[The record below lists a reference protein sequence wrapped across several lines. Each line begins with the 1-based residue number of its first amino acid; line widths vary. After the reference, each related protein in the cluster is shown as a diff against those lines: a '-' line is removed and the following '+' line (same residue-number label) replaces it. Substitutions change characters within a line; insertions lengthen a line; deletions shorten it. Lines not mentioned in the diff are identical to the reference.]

1 MKNILFGFAAV
12 AAVAGS
18 VNADVLDPRVP
29 MDKPTYNVVK
39 RLQVGTIYVP
49 ARNTT
54 QVAVVLPVDSVKLP
68 KVAGRQV
75 DVVAGLTS
83 GQYPND
89 EAGLAFGLSTKVA
102 AYQGWVAN
110 AGWAWTSNL
119 TGSDPLRTSAK
130 GGALLTIGKKY

>member
-1 MKNILFGFAAV
+1 MKNFLFGLV
-12 AAVAGS
+12 AAVTLAGAAS
-18 VNADVLDPRVP
+18 ADVLDVRVP

-39 RLQVGTIYVP
+39 RLMVGTVYVP

-68 KVAGRQV
+68 KVSGRGV

-89 EAGLAFGLSTKVA
+89 EAGVVFGLSTRVA
-102 AYQGWVAN
+102 SYQGWSAN
-110 AGWAWTSNL
+110 AGWAWTANL

-130 GGALLTIGKKY
+130 GGALLTIGKKL

>member
-39 RLQVGTIYVP
+39 KLQVGTVYVP

-54 QVAVVLPVDSVKLP
+54 QVAVVLPVESVKLP
-68 KVAGRQV
+68 KVGGRQV
-75 DVVAGLTS
+75 DVVAGVTS
-83 GQYPND
+83 GRYPND
-89 EAGLAFGLSTKVA
+89 EAGLAFGLSTRVA
-102 AYQGWVAN
+102 SYQGWDLN
-110 AGWAWTSNL
+110 GGWAWTSNV
-119 TGSDPLRTSAK
+119 TGPDALRTSAK

>member
-18 VNADVLDPRVP
+18 VNADLLDPRVP
-29 MDKPTYNVVK
+29 MDKSTYGVVK
-39 RLQVGTIYVP
+39 RLQVGTVYVP

-68 KVAGRQV
+68 KVAGRGV

-89 EAGLAFGLSTKVA
+89 EAGIAFGLSTKVA
-102 AYQGWVAN
+102 SYQGWSAN
-110 AGWAWTSNL
+110 AGWAWTANL
-119 TGSDPLRTSAK
+119 TGPDPLRTSAK

>member
-39 RLQVGTIYVP
+39 RLQVGTVYVP

-89 EAGLAFGLSTKVA
+89 EAGLVIGVSTKVLA
-102 AYQGWVAN
+102 WQGWTGN
-110 AGWAWTSNL
+110 AGAAWTQNL
-119 TGSDPLRTSAK
+119 TGSQALRTSDK
-130 GGALLTIGKKY
+130 PGLLLTFGKKY

>member
-1 MKNILFGFAAV
+1 MKNILFGFAAI

-29 MDKPTYNVVK
+29 MDKPTWSVVK
-39 RLQVGTIYVP
+39 RLQVGTVYVP

-68 KVAGRQV
+68 KVAGRGV
-75 DVVAGLTS
+75 DLVAGLTS

-89 EAGLAFGLSTKVA
+89 DAGFVLGLSTPVLS
-102 AYQGWVAN
+102 YQGWTGN
-110 AGWAWTSNL
+110 AGWAWTAPF
-119 TGSDPLRTSAK
+119 TGSDAWRTSAK

>member
-39 RLQVGTIYVP
+39 KLQVGTVYVP

-54 QVAVVLPVDSVKLP
+54 QVAVVLPVESVKLP
-68 KVAGRQV
+68 KVGGRQV
-75 DVVAGLTS
+75 DVVAGVTS
-83 GQYPND
+83 GRYPND
-89 EAGLAFGLSTKVA
+89 EFGLTFGLSVPVVTW
-102 AYQGWVAN
+102 QGWTAN
-110 AGWAWTSNL
+110 GGWAWTADA
-119 TGSDPLRTSAK
+119 TGPDALRTSAK
-130 GGALLTIGKKY
+130 GGALLTFSKKY